1 MKRII
6 ILGST
11 GSIGRATLKVVK
23 ENPDKFE
30 VIGLSARK
38 NTSLLNKQI
47 EEFRPSYVSIL
58 DKGKAKALRINKG
71 LKILAGEEGLEEISK
86 KKCDILVLGV
96 PGLSALK
103 PLFSCLG
110 RAKKVLL
117 ANKEAIIS
125 AGEIVKER
133 AKNENTELFPVDSEA
148 WAVFNLLKKEEREDI
163 LSVYLTA
170 SGGPFWDKPKEIIKN
185 VKAEEAIRHPVWK
198 MGKKI
203 SVDSATLMNKG
214 FEVIEIKRL
223 FNIDSENIKILI
235 HPQSV
240 VHAFLEKRDKSL
252 ISCMFYPDMRI
263 PISSGLGIDNFSLK
277 GKKLLLDKIK
287 GLEFFLPDYKK
298 FPLLN
303 LAYFVANKEK
313 SFPTVLVSA
322 DEEVVDFYLKE
333 KVSFSDI
340 PKIIERV
347 IAKHKPGEITSLEDV
362 YYWEAWAKEKVKELV
377 F

>member
-1 MKRII
+1 
-6 ILGST
+6 
-11 GSIGRATLKVVK
+11 
-23 ENPDKFE
+23 
-30 VIGLSARK
+30 
-38 NTSLLNKQI
+38 
-47 EEFRPSYVSIL
+47 
-58 DKGKAKALRINKG
+58 
-71 LKILAGEEGLEEISK
+71 
-86 KKCDILVLGV
+86 
-96 PGLSALK
+96 
-103 PLFSCLG
+103 
-110 RAKKVLL
+110 
-117 ANKEAIIS
+117 S
-125 AGEIVKER
+125 AGEIIKER
-133 AKNENTELFPVDSEA
+133 AKNRNTELFPVDSEA
-148 WAVFNLLKKEEREDI
+148 WAVLNLLKKEDREDI
-163 LSVYLTA
+163 LYVYLTA

-185 VKAEEAIRHPVWK
+185 VKAKEAIRHPVWK

-263 PISSGLGIDNFSLK
+263 PISSGLGIDKFSLK

-322 DEEVVDFYLKE
+322 DEEVVDLYLKG
-333 KVSFSDI
+333 KVGFSDI
-340 PKIIERV
+340 SKIIERV
-347 IAKHKPGEITSLEDV
+347 IAKHKPRDITSLEDV
-362 YYWEAWAKEKVKELV
+362 YYWEAWAREKVKELV